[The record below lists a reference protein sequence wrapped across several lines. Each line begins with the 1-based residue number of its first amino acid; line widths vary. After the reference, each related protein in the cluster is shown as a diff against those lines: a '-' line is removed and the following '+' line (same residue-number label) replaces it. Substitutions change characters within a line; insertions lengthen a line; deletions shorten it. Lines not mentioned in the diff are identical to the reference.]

1 MLIKFKLIKFNRC
14 LLFQILEQSE
24 LITTNDRD
32 YHKKIYRGI
41 QIDNCK
47 IFSQSFIDIN
57 NYDIDNPE
65 TNLTCIYLRGNDKY
79 KDKQIVTRYYDSN
92 ELRDLEYDKII
103 NALSKLKENLE

>member
-57 NYDIDNPE
+57 NY
-65 TNLTCIYLRGNDKY
+65 NLTCIYLRGNDKY
-79 KDKQIVTRYYDSN
+79 KDKQIVTRYYDN
-92 ELRDLEYDKII
+92 NDIRDIEYNNIL
-103 NALSKLKENLE
+103 NSLSKLKENLE

>member
-57 NYDIDNPE
+57 NNDI
-65 TNLTCIYLRGNDKY
+65 
-79 KDKQIVTRYYDSN
+79 
-92 ELRDLEYDKII
+92 RDIEYNNIL
-103 NALSKLKENLE
+103 NSLSKLKENLEYKLLGFFI